1 MRNPLETTGFA
12 SAWPRLTAQSPGTS
26 RRHCEATG
34 HVVPLVREL
43 IAQLVLERPGLGIQA
58 CVYLG
63 EICVLDECGGVLGST
78 DPRPLGRSTRMPL
91 ADLSRLPWLLALS
104 CAERKGK
111 IKYSDRVMS
120 ALATEATCSGSLAD
134 ALSHQVIK
142 QDGDDREKL
151 STARPAEG
159 HRRPSVV

>member
-58 CVYLG
+58 RAASATGILMGFSWKKLNRLGGLKVGSFFWTQQLILEHRARGASRELRDVAEACVYLG
-63 EICVLDECGGVLGST
+63 EICVLDECV
-78 DPRPLGRSTRMPL
+78 P
-91 ADLSRLPWLLALS
+91 
-104 CAERKGK
+104 
-111 IKYSDRVMS
+111 
-120 ALATEATCSGSLAD
+120 
-134 ALSHQVIK
+134 
-142 QDGDDREKL
+142 
-151 STARPAEG
+151 
-159 HRRPSVV
+159 